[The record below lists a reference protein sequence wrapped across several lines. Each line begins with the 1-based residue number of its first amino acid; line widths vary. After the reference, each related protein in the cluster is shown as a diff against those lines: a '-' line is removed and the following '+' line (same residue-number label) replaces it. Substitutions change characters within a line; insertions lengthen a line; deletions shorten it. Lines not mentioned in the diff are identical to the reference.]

1 MEVDLL
7 KNYPKPKRNLEKRL
21 LDKSPE
27 IIKIAREFGKDFFDG
42 DRKYGYGGFSY
53 NPRFWGDVV
62 IDIVNFYKLKPDAKI
77 LDVGCAKGFLVYDFM
92 RQYPHLKAFGIDVS
106 KYAIDN
112 CHPEVKDFLKVGN
125 AKNIEFEDNYFDL
138 VISINTVHNLD
149 LDDCINSIKEISRVS
164 KSNSFITVD
173 AFNSEEEKKRMYM
186 WNLTAKTIM
195 SVSDWKKLFKEID
208 YYGDYYWFIP

>member
-42 DRKYGYGGFSY
+42 DRKYGYGGFNY

-62 IDIVNFYKLKPDAKI
+62 IDIINFYKLKPDAKI
-77 LDVGCAKGFLVYDFM
+77 LDVGCAKGFLVYDFI
-92 RQYPHLKAFGIDVS
+92 RQYPQLKVFGIDVS

-125 AKNIEFEDNYFDL
+125 ANNIEFEDNYFDL

-195 SVSDWKKLFKEID
+195 SVSDWKKLFKEVD

>member
-62 IDIVNFYKLKPDAKI
+62 IDIINFYKLKPDAKI
-77 LDVGCAKGFLVYDFM
+77 LDVGCAKGFLVYDFI
-92 RQYPHLKAFGIDVS
+92 RQYPQLKVFGIDVS

-149 LDDCINSIKEISRVS
+149 LDDCIDSIKEISRVS

-173 AFNSEEEKKRMYM
+173 AFNSEEEKKRMYK

>member
-27 IIKIAREFGKDFFDG
+27 IIKIAREFDKDFFDG

-112 CHPEVKDFLKVGN
+112 CNPEVKDFLKVGN

-173 AFNSEEEKKRMYM
+173 AFNSEEEKKRMYK

>member
-1 MEVDLL
+1 MEIDLL
-7 KNYPKPKRNLEKRL
+7 SKYPKPIRNVDKRVLEKN
-21 LDKSPE
+21 SE
-27 IIKIAREFGKDFFDG
+27 IVKTARQFGKDFFDG

-53 NPRFWGDVV
+53 NPKYWTEVV
-62 IDIVNFYKLKPDAKI
+62 KDFVSYYKLGPKAKV
-77 LDVGCAKGFLVYDFM
+77 LDVGCAKGYMLYDFK
-92 RQYPHLKAFGIDVS
+92 REFKDIEVYGIDVS

-149 LDDCINSIKEISRVS
+149 LDDCIDSIKEISRVS

-173 AFNSEEEKKRMYM
+173 AFNSEEEKKRMYK

>member
-62 IDIVNFYKLKPDAKI
+62 IDIINFYKLKPDAKI
-77 LDVGCAKGFLVYDFM
+77 LDVGCAKGFLVYDFI
-92 RQYPHLKAFGIDVS
+92 RQYPQLKVFGIDVS

-149 LDDCINSIKEISRVS
+149 LNDCINSIKEISRVS

-173 AFNSEEEKKRMYM
+173 AFNSEEEKERMYK

-195 SVSDWKKLFKEID
+195 SISDWQKLFKEID
-208 YYGDYYWFIP
+208 YYGDYYWFTP